1 MNHKPLIVPAQTM
14 MKAWRALNWTM
25 LGEPLETGKF
35 VREVGKGKWVT
46 ARMVTLQ
53 ATQGFGLNES
63 EDFQFYRRGR
73 MNRLDQRYVNPD
85 LWNEDLGR
93 MFELRSQL
101 GKINRVQSLSFNFHR
116 RALKNKPV
124 PLGGG
129 CLVGFTLTFNRKEP
143 MYIEALSRATE
154 CTRFYYS
161 DMLFLQMKIR
171 EALTYCEIEDRF
183 PENEW
188 VIRWHISSA
197 HQNDIAPSLFVLSE
211 LHPDKALQFFLET
224 PYHKTKTGEP
234 FCWADEVRE
243 CFWNVLMTDKPKTF
257 FTKSAH
263 KRISKIIDQKA
274 WNKEYQNHWGK
285 PQGR

>member
-1 MNHKPLIVPAQTM
+1 MLWVNKPTLM
-14 MKAWRALNWTM
+14 EAWQAINWAM
-25 LGEPLETGKF
+25 LGEQYSSNSFT
-35 VREVGKGKWVT
+35 REVGKGKWVT
-46 ARMVTLQ
+46 ARMVTL
-53 ATQGFGLNES
+53 TGDRGFGLDES

-73 MNRLDQRYVNPD
+73 MTRLDQRYVDPA

-93 MFELRSQL
+93 MFELRKQL

-129 CLVGFTLTFNRKEP
+129 CLVGFTLTFNRKEL
-143 MYIEALSRATE
+143 MFVDALSRATE
-154 CTRFYYS
+154 ITRFFYS

-171 EALTYCEIEDRF
+171 EALEHCEMADRY
-183 PENEW
+183 PANEW
-188 VIRWHISSA
+188 YVRWNISSA

-211 LHPDKALQFFLET
+211 LGTEGAMQEFFLKK
-224 PYHKTKTGEP
+224 PYGKTRTGKAT
-234 FCWADEVRE
+234 CWADEVRE

-263 KRISKIIDQKA
+263 KRISKLLNIA
-274 WNKEYQNHWGK
+274 EWNRVYEKKWGK
-285 PQGR
+285 PIGR